1 MFEYTILED
10 EVKSDFAFE
19 VIADSLEELFK
30 GAALATMKAMVDPEK
45 VKLEKEWRIEIQ
57 AADEKMLLYDFLD
70 ELVYLKD
77 RDTALF
83 GDFDITI
90 KRDEEMALTCVV
102 KGSTIDWKEDILF
115 TDVKAITMYEFKVE
129 QRREKWYCHVILD
142 L

>member
-1 MFEYTILED
+1 
-10 EVKSDFAFE
+10 
-19 VIADSLEELFK
+19 
-30 GAALATMKAMVDPEK
+30 
-45 VKLEKEWRIEIQ
+45 
-57 AADEKMLLYDFLD
+57 MLLYDFLD

>member
-30 GAALATMKAMVDPEK
+30 GAALATMRAMVDPEK

-90 KRDEEMALTCVV
+90 KRDEEIALTCVV

>member
-30 GAALATMKAMVDPEK
+30 GAALATMRAMVDPEK

>member
-30 GAALATMKAMVDPEK
+30 GAALATMRAMVDPEK

-90 KRDEEMALTCVV
+90 KKDEEMSLTCVV
-102 KGSTIDWKEDILF
+102 KGSTIDWKKDILF

>member
-90 KRDEEMALTCVV
+90 KRDEEIALTCVV